1 MHVKLLTSSVLM
13 TAAVAARQCTDSTEL
28 LSQQDA
34 EAKNSLL
41 KKCLDA
47 GHLSIFEHINYTF
60 SIQDVSRALL
70 QELARHSRRISIS
83 VKSTRW
89 ALQKL
94 KQDDVQDFQASMCA
108 CASPHLKETR
118 DLIDASSAILN
129 KIIELRKKGVPN
141 DILKYFIPEGL
152 NTGMIMTVNARELMH
167 IFTLRTSKRALAEF
181 RYLCCLLHNE
191 ISKDTRGTHD
201 FLYDAC
207 TDWDKLKEEF
217 S

>member
-47 GHLSIFEHINYTF
+47 GHLSVFEHINYTF

-70 QELARHSRRISIS
+70 QELARHRHISLS

-94 KQDDVQDFQASMCA
+94 KQDDVHDFQASMCA
-108 CASPHLKETR
+108 CVSPHLKETR

-152 NTGMIMTVNARELMH
+152 NTGLIMTVNARELMH
-167 IFTLRTSKRALAEF
+167 VFTLRTSKRALDEF

-191 ISKDTRGTHD
+191 ISKDTGGTHD